1 MEDSGSSSGTSASRG
16 GSIGSLHTPSATP
29 VGRLSSLRGGRGG
42 AGPSTPSTRGGA
54 TKIQFKPTIPSK
66 RNKKDA
72 ALSLLEEAKAGSGSG
87 AESGRGGSRGRGERG
102 GGRGRGR
109 GRGRPDDVIGTAS
122 GPFSLGPAAMARSRA
137 IAMGG
142 GASGAHASYTGVQL
156 VKSEGGEGMSGEDR
170 EYYGDA
176 AVDMKFGSTATD
188 ASAPTGLETP
198 GDESKAG
205 VKDEKLKEQDM
216 EGVVT
221 GDRKTAV
228 GIKTFEGTSEDE
240 NEGDDEDIK
249 LKMEGP
255 AQDLM
260 PSWIEDQMFFFQFPS
275 VMPSFKPRPV
285 SSAPM
290 SSVIGSSTS
299 SPAVGSSLY
308 STPDDPDR
316 TEGSDDGLLAVKPEP
331 MDQDRPILVGDND
344 LLPVKS
350 EQQEGK
356 VGVPMVGGEGSGA
369 SAPAGQRAKPKAPT
383 ASAAGAAGS
392 SNHNGKSAG
401 GAGDKDDEE
410 SHLQQEGKIGR
421 LLIYKSGK
429 VKMKVGDIIMDVS
442 SGSECSFLQ
451 DVVVVDSN
459 NKQAFVMGSVQ
470 KRMVC
475 VPNLTQLLN
484 GLEAMD
490 V

>member
-1 MEDSGSSSGTSASRG
+1 MEDSGSSSSNPNAGTSASRA

-29 VGRLSSLRGGRGG
+29 AGRLTSLRGGRGG
-42 AGPSTPSTRGGA
+42 AGPSAPSTRGGVA
-54 TKIQFKPTIPSK
+54 KLKFAPTIPSK

-87 AESGRGGSRGRGERG
+87 SDAGRGGFRGRGERG

-109 GRGRPDDVIGTAS
+109 GRGRPDDVIATAS

-176 AVDMKFGSTATD
+176 AVDMKFGSTSTD

-198 GDESKAG
+198 ADESKPA

-216 EGVVT
+216 EGVVAV
-221 GDRKTAV
+221 DRKTAV
-228 GIKTFEGTSEDE
+228 GVKTFEGTSEDE

-285 SSAPM
+285 ASVPM
-290 SSVIGSSTS
+290 SSVIGSSAS

-308 STPDDPDR
+308 STPDDLDR

-369 SAPAGQRAKPKAPT
+369 SAPVGQRAKPKAT
-383 ASAAGAAGS
+383 AAATTGS
-392 SNHNGKSAG
+392 NKASG
-401 GAGDKDDEE
+401 GSTADKEDEE

-451 DVVVVDSN
+451 DVVVVDSS

>member
-1 MEDSGSSSGTSASRG
+1 MEETGGSSSSSNNRAGASAPRS

-29 VGRLSSLRGGRGG
+29 AGRLTSLRGGRGG
-42 AGPSTPSTRGGA
+42 AGSSAASTRGGTA
-54 TKIQFKPTIPSK
+54 KMKFAPTVPTK

-72 ALSLLEEAKAGSGSG
+72 SMSLLEEARAGAGS
-87 AESGRGGSRGRGERG
+87 ESGRGGSRGRGERG

-109 GRGRPDDVIGTAS
+109 GRGRPDDVIATAS

-137 IAMGG
+137 IATGG
-142 GASGAHASYTGVQL
+142 GASGAHSSYTGVQA
-156 VKSEGGEGMSGEDR
+156 VKIEGGEGLSGEDR

-188 ASAPTGLETP
+188 ASAPTGLESP
-198 GDESKAG
+198 DDDKKAAVKG
-205 VKDEKLKEQDM
+205 VKDEKMKDQDM
-216 EGVVT
+216 EGVA
-221 GDRKTAV
+221 GRDKKSNV
-228 GIKTFEGTSEDE
+228 GIKTFEGTAEDE
-240 NEGDDEDIK
+240 HEGDDEDIK
-249 LKMEGP
+249 MKLEGP
-255 AQDLM
+255 AQDLL

-275 VMPSFKPRPV
+275 VMPAFRPRPV
-285 SSAPM
+285 TSVPM
-290 SSVIGSSTS
+290 SVLSSS
-299 SPAVGSSLY
+299 SSSLY
-308 STPDDPDR
+308 STPDGADKLED
-316 TEGSDDGLLAVKPEP
+316 EDGLLAVKPEP
-331 MDQDRPILVGDND
+331 MDQDRPILIGDND

-350 EQQEGK
+350 EQQDVK
-356 VGVPMVGGEGSGA
+356 LGVPMAGGEASGV
-369 SAPAGQRAKPKAPT
+369 SAPVGQRAKPKAP
-383 ASAAGAAGS
+383 AANGS
-392 SNHNGKSAG
+392 SKPAGKDEPEA
-401 GAGDKDDEE
+401 EE

-475 VPNLTQLLN
+475 VPNLTQLLT

>member
-1 MEDSGSSSGTSASRG
+1 M
-16 GSIGSLHTPSATP
+16 
-29 VGRLSSLRGGRGG
+29 
-42 AGPSTPSTRGGA
+42 
-54 TKIQFKPTIPSK
+54 
-66 RNKKDA
+66 RN

-87 AESGRGGSRGRGERG
+87 ADSGRGGFRGRGERG

-216 EGVVT
+216 EGVVA
-221 GDRKTAV
+221 GDKKTAV

-285 SSAPM
+285 TSVPM

-299 SPAVGSSLY
+299 SPAVGSSLD
-308 STPDDPDR
+308 STPDDLDR

-331 MDQDRPILVGDND
+331 MDQDRPILVDSD
-344 LLPVKS
+344 LLPIKS

-356 VGVPMVGGEGSGA
+356 VGVPMAGGEGSGT
-369 SAPAGQRAKPKAPT
+369 SAPAGQRAKPKAPAAT
-383 ASAAGAAGS
+383 AAAGS
-392 SNHNGKSAG
+392 SNNGKAT
-401 GAGDKDDEE
+401 GAGATADKDDEE

>member
-1 MEDSGSSSGTSASRG
+1 MEDSGSSSSNPNSRAG
-16 GSIGSLHTPSATP
+16 NIGSLHTPSATP
-29 VGRLSSLRGGRGG
+29 AGRLSSLRGGRGG
-42 AGPSTPSTRGGA
+42 AGPSTPSTRGGVA
-54 TKIQFKPTIPSK
+54 KLKFTPTVPSK

-72 ALSLLEEAKAGSGSG
+72 ALSLLEEAKAGSGPGSD
-87 AESGRGGSRGRGERG
+87 AGRGGFRGRGERG

-109 GRGRPDDVIGTAS
+109 GRGRPDDVVATAS

-142 GASGAHASYTGVQL
+142 GASGAHSSYTGVQL
-156 VKSEGGEGMSGEDR
+156 VKSEGGDDISGEDR

-198 GDESKAG
+198 GEEPKAG

-216 EGVVT
+216 EGVVA
-221 GDRKTAV
+221 GDRKTAA

-285 SSAPM
+285 TSVPM
-290 SSVIGSSTS
+290 SSVTGSSTS
-299 SPAVGSSLY
+299 SPAVGSSLH

-316 TEGSDDGLLAVKPEP
+316 TEGSEDGLLAVKPEP

-356 VGVPMVGGEGSGA
+356 VGVPMVGGTGSGTA
-369 SAPAGQRAKPKAPT
+369 APAGQRAKPKAP
-383 ASAAGAAGS
+383 AAAGGGS
-392 SNHNGKSAG
+392 SNSGKTATV
-401 GAGDKDDEE
+401 DKDDEE